1 MFDLSDIIDRIDY
14 TIDRKEYAYYLEDQ
28 QDINGTELIVY
39 LLSDL
44 RLFDYTVE
52 LDDSSISIEQ
62 VDATLRYKVTFNF
75 SKLDV
80 ATGDCEYTHNVRFDY
95 AFIDSLSD
103 HEDLEDLVIS
113 QIENNIIFGG
123 KFKPRDLMF
132 KPVLKK
138 LQ

>member
-14 TIDRKEYAYYLEDQ
+14 TIDGKEFFYYLEDEM
-28 QDINGTELIVY
+28 DINGVNLILY
-39 LLSDL
+39 ILQDL
-44 RLFDYTVE
+44 RLFDYIVE
-52 LDDSSISIEQ
+52 LDDSSISIDQ

-80 ATGDCEYTHNVRFDY
+80 ATGECEYTYDIAFDY

-103 HEDLEDLVIS
+103 HENLEDLVTS
-113 QIENNIIFGG
+113 RIENSVISNG
-123 KFKPRDLMF
+123 KFEPKDLTF

>member
-1 MFDLSDIIDRIDY
+1 MFDLSCIIDRIDY
-14 TIDRKEYAYYLEDQ
+14 NLDGKDYFYYLEDQ
-28 QDINGTELIVY
+28 IDLDGTNLTIWI
-39 LLSDL
+39 LQDL

-62 VDATLRYKVTFNF
+62 VDDTLRYKVTFNF

-123 KFKPRDLMF
+123 KFKPGDLTF